1 MVINI
6 SIPVHYIK
14 HKLKKMQTSSVVQ
27 ALSTFNYCNNVNTW
41 KRGTQWYKWPRGRW
55 PWVMNLRPFS
65 TDLLV
70 LLVSLGS
77 VILEVK
83 YLEVMDTD
91 SWLNT
96 WGVLIDPIKKIGVY
110 TILFRI
116 VDVFLEVFVIFVLIS
131 QVDRCVTVR
140 QYIGSQ

>member
-1 MVINI
+1 MT
-6 SIPVHYIK
+6 HG
-14 HKLKKMQTSSVVQ
+14 SVT
-27 ALSTFNYCNNVNTW
+27 LGDES
-41 KRGTQWYKWPRGRW
+41 
-55 PWVMNLRPFS
+55 LRPFS

-83 YLEVMDTD
+83 YLVVMDTD

-131 QVDRCVTVR
+131 QVERCVTVG
-140 QYIGSQ
+140 QYIGCQ

>member
-1 MVINI
+1 
-6 SIPVHYIK
+6 
-14 HKLKKMQTSSVVQ
+14 
-27 ALSTFNYCNNVNTW
+27 
-41 KRGTQWYKWPRGRW
+41 
-55 PWVMNLRPFS
+55 MNLRPFS

-83 YLEVMDTD
+83 YLLVMDTD

-96 WGVLIDPIKKIGVY
+96 WGVLIDLIKKIGVY
-110 TILFRI
+110 TILFLI

-131 QVDRCVTVR
+131 QVDRCVIVR